1 MLSIASRFCSLT
13 LLLTVFTSTA
23 SAQLTSFIEDFE
35 AMTPP
40 PSPAIVD
47 DGDSETDDCI
57 ARTNDDLSSQGW
69 QTYGNVYNGV
79 VIPPTED
86 DPNTPA
92 DETDPGTPYPGG
104 FIYGYGAWQPAVN
117 NGCGGFSEVS
127 SVSEED
133 ETSANGAGD
142 KYLNIYSDYNNR
154 GAQQTGKVVNA
165 IFGKNQII
173 VAEDIGST
181 VTFSFDAKRPKVIYD
196 ELLGAAGGD
205 ISLAVNNECSTDC
218 SARAFMKTQDVND
231 EYATT
236 NQVYAEMANIS
247 QSEWVNHSISIE
259 LLNPLLIGQNL
270 VFGFETYS
278 TYDDPSGVYYDNVS
292 LTVEPPAT
300 SVEIIP
306 VPLQAIVFLS
316 GLLISIGVYS
326 RKKNAIR

>member
-1 MLSIASRFCSLT
+1 MPLYVLFPPLPP
-13 LLLTVFTSTA
+13 L
-23 SAQLTSFIEDFE
+23 E

-47 DGDSETDDCI
+47 DGDPETDDCI

-69 QTYGNVYNGV
+69 QTYGNAYNGV
-79 VIPPTED
+79 VIPPTVD

-154 GAQQTGKVVNA
+154 AAQLTGKVVNA

-205 ISLAVNNECSTDC
+205 ISLAVNNNCSTDC
-218 SARAFMKTQDVND
+218 SARAFMKTQDVANGYD
-231 EYATT
+231 AT

-259 LLNPLLIGQNL
+259 LSNPLLIGQNL
-270 VFGFETYS
+270 VFGFETFS